1 MTCLLGLSSSKKALM
16 SKPISNE
23 GRKER
28 VMDKRTTDVPSNSK
42 LGRQHT
48 KVPVAA
54 ALSPTQ
60 DVNDVWRLATPPGS
74 TSSTLFEQW
83 CGFFYVP
90 QEPNKCKCSETGPT
104 VFPRGGTQRI
114 FIRGGSAPRSN
125 PLPIYTPFLTEK
137 GTPLVY
143 LLLTNGTP
151 FTYLV

>member
-1 MTCLLGLSSSKKALM
+1 MTWPLGLSSSKKALM

-60 DVNDVWRLATPPGS
+60 DVNDV
-74 TSSTLFEQW
+74 
-83 CGFFYVP
+83 
-90 QEPNKCKCSETGPT
+90 
-104 VFPRGGTQRI
+104 
-114 FIRGGSAPRSN
+114 
-125 PLPIYTPFLTEK
+125 
-137 GTPLVY
+137 
-143 LLLTNGTP
+143 
-151 FTYLV
+151 